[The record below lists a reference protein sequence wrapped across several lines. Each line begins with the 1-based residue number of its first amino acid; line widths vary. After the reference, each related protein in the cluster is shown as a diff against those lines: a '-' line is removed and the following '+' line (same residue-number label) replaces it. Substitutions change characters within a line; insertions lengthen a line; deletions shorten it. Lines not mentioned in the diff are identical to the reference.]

1 MKTTTTEAHHYT
13 TLAKMYFAPGTT
25 ARDVDGRMRDECYIP
40 GRRLVGKQYIL
51 HNGRIYVQYIYQPLA
66 DPNAETLG
74 DLRSCWE
81 NHDWVALRNAIPAER
96 WRSLV
101 AAEAAPAHV
110 RM

>member
-1 MKTTTTEAHHYT
+1 MKTTTTETHHYT
-13 TLAKMYFAPGTT
+13 NLAKMYFAP
-25 ARDVDGRMRDECYIP
+25 
-40 GRRLVGKQYIL
+40 RRRPVSRAHRLIGKQYTL

-81 NHDWVALRNAIPAER
+81 NHDWAALRNAIPAER

-101 AAEAAPAHV
+101 AAGAAPDYV